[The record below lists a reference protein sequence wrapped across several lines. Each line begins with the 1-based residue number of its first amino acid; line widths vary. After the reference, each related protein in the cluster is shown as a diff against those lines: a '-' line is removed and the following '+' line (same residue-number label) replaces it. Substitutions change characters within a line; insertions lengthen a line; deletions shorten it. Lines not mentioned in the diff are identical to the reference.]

1 MFSWAVKN
9 VVEYAHF
16 WFSKSHICSQL
27 PLSLPPWVVR
37 LWAQIWWFVGIH
49 TGLFLIIS
57 VALMVAALYY
67 RKELARKRA
76 LKPSFNAAS

>member
-49 TGLFLIIS
+49 TG
-57 VALMVAALYY
+57 
-67 RKELARKRA
+67 
-76 LKPSFNAAS
+76 